1 MEIEF
6 HKLLRR
12 QIDKYL
18 TEDCKNHPQFKG
30 FINAVNE
37 SYKSFERDK
46 DLMDHVFKQ
55 SEEEYNEINES
66 LKNENILK
74 QKSISNLYEVIK
86 MLDSS
91 VENRGSEDLT
101 ELSSYV
107 SEQLKK
113 RIFLQEQLNKQLEF
127 QNLLMDISSE
137 YINIPIEKVSQSVNK
152 SLKEMSEFVHA
163 DRAYIFRYDFA
174 EKTCSNV
181 YEYCNEGIT
190 PQIDNL
196 QDIPLE
202 MMGDWVEINKKGGSI
217 YYPDVDEL
225 PESEIKEILQAQDIK
240 SLFVIP
246 AMMQNECLG
255 FVGFD
260 FVKDYHNLS
269 DTEKNLLTIFTQ
281 VLVNVRERLVLERN
295 LSRTV
300 EMLKK
305 LLANLQS
312 GILME
317 DEKRQ
322 IIFTNDLFCNMFNIP
337 VSADD
342 MIGLDCTNSA
352 EESKTLFKNEE
363 YFVQRINKI
372 LEEKKIVTNE
382 LLEMQNGRFLERD
395 YIPIFIND
403 RYQGHLWK
411 YNDISERKRAEDH
424 LRRQEEKYRN
434 IIANMNLGLIEVDNN
449 QMIQYANQSFCD
461 VSGFEADELIG
472 KNPSQLFLYGENN
485 MKFLEEQIELRK
497 KGVSSVYQ
505 LPVKNKRGEIR
516 WWAISGAPNYDD
528 QGNLLGSVGIHLDI
542 TDQKKLEEELKLQRA
557 KALEA
562 SKAKEVFLANMSHEI
577 RTPLNAIIGF
587 LRELK
592 RAGVS
597 GSQQEFL
604 DYSYNAS
611 QHLLSIINNILDI
624 SKIESGEMLLEN
636 KNFSLKESIE
646 NVITILKPKAREKG
660 LMLTTSFSDKLYPVF
675 KGDPSKIEQV
685 LYNILGNALKFT
697 NQGKIAVDCKVLQ
710 DLPHQQTFSIV
721 ITDTGIGM
729 SEEYVRS
736 IFKKFNQE
744 DSSISRK
751 YGGTGLGMSIT
762 KELIHLMKGEIDVK
776 SEKNV
781 GTSIT
786 IQLVLHK
793 GNEKLNRDVSAE
805 KQHIVLDGIRVLL
818 VEDNELNQ
826 LVAENSLKHYNC
838 LVTKA
843 DNGRIAVELLE
854 KEQFDIILMDIQMP
868 EMDGIEAT
876 QILRENMGVKTPII
890 ALTANAF
897 KSEIDKCIS
906 IGMDDYIT
914 KPFAE
919 ESLITIIEKHIGR
932 QKNQSDAVKVR
943 AMPYDLTG
951 IQKLGQGD
959 EAFIK
964 KIITLFITQ
973 TQEMI
978 PMIDLAF
985 NNQNFAEIARL
996 VHKLRPSVEAVGI
1009 ASISEEMREL
1019 EVSAKEQS
1027 MESSKMY
1034 SLFEKIKNILIEAI
1048 EQMKEDHL

>member
-1 MEIEF
+1 MEIKF
-6 HKLLRR
+6 HKLLKR

-18 TEDCKNHPQFKG
+18 SEDCKNHPQFRS

-74 QKSISNLYEVIK
+74 QKSISNLYEAIK
-86 MLDSS
+86 ILDPS
-91 VENRGSEDLT
+91 VENNSEDLT

-152 SLKEMSEFVHA
+152 SLKEISEFVNA
-163 DRAYIFRYDFA
+163 DRAYIFRYDFKK
-174 EKTCSNV
+174 KTCSNV
-181 YEYCNEGIT
+181 YEYCGEGIS

-202 MMGDWVEINKKGGSI
+202 VMGDWVEINRKGRSI
-217 YYPDVDEL
+217 YYPSVQEL
-225 PESEIKEILQAQDIK
+225 PDSDIKEILQQQDIK

-260 FVKDYHNLS
+260 FVKDYHNLL

-281 VLVNVRERLVLERN
+281 VLVNVRERLVLERD
-295 LSRTV
+295 LLRTV

-305 LLANLQS
+305 LLANIQF

-322 IIFTNDLFCNMFNIP
+322 IIFTNDLFCRTFNIP
-337 VSADD
+337 VSADN

-352 EESKTLFKNEE
+352 EESKGLFKDSD
-363 YFVQRINKI
+363 YFVQRINEI
-372 LEEKKIVTNE
+372 LKEKKMVTNE
-382 LLEMQNGRFLERD
+382 LLEMQDGTFLERD
-395 YIPIFIND
+395 YIPFFIND
-403 RYQGHLWK
+403 QYQGHLWK
-411 YNDISERKRAEDH
+411 YNDISERKKAEDY

-449 QMIQYANQSFCD
+449 QMIRYANQSFCEI
-461 VSGFEADELIG
+461 SGFEPDELVG
-472 KNPSQLFLYGENN
+472 KKPSELFVFGENN
-485 MKFLEEQIELRK
+485 LQFVEDQIQLRK

-516 WWAISGAPNYDD
+516 WWAISVAPNYDD
-528 QGNLLGSVGIHLDI
+528 QGNLLGSIGIHLDI

-592 RAGVS
+592 SIGGT
-597 GSQQEFL
+597 GSQQEYL

-624 SKIESGEMLLEN
+624 SKIESGEMLLEH
-636 KNFSLKESIE
+636 KNFSLKESVE
-646 NVITILKPKAREKG
+646 DVITILKSKANEKG
-660 LMLTTSFSDKLYPVF
+660 LMLTTSFSDKLYPIF

-685 LYNILGNALKFT
+685 LYNIIGNSLKFT
-697 NQGKIAVDCKVLQ
+697 NRGKITVDCKVLQ
-710 DLPHQQTFSIV
+710 DSSRQQAFSIS

-751 YGGTGLGMSIT
+751 YGGTGLGMSIAR
-762 KELIHLMKGEIDVK
+762 ELIYLMKGEIDVK

-781 GTSIT
+781 GTCIT
-786 IQLVLHK
+786 IELVLDK
-793 GNEKLNRDVSAE
+793 GNKEALREVSAE
-805 KQHIVLDGIRVLL
+805 RQIVLDGIRILL

-838 LVTKA
+838 EVIKA

-876 QILRENMGVKTPII
+876 KILREEMAVKTPII

-897 KSEIDKCIS
+897 KSEIDKCTS
-906 IGMDDYIT
+906 IGIDDYIT

-919 ESLITIIEKHIGR
+919 ESLIKIIDKHLRKQRDLSKELPEKE
-932 QKNQSDAVKVR
+932 N
-943 AMPYDLTG
+943 PYDLTT
-951 IQKLGQGD
+951 IKKLGQGD
-959 EAFIK
+959 EAFIR
-964 KIITLFITQ
+964 KIITLFVTQ
-973 TQEMI
+973 TEEMI
-978 PMIDLAF
+978 PLIELAF
-985 NNQNFAEIARL
+985 NNENFAEIARL
-996 VHKLRPSVEAVGI
+996 IHKIRPSVEAVGI
-1009 ASISEEMREL
+1009 NSISGDLREL
-1019 EVSAKEQS
+1019 EILAKEKS
-1027 MESSKMY
+1027 TDITKLSF
-1034 SLFEKIKNILIEAI
+1034 LFEKIKNILTIAI
-1048 EQMKEDHL
+1048 AKMKKDQL